1 MKNLWAP
8 FAFHKRRDSCGIKF
22 VQLASFSRYS
32 KVEWRG
38 MSALSL
44 SLSLPP
50 SSLCRLSAVMS
61 WRPRF
66 VTRNYSWN
74 RHRSLYSIQRAWISP
89 DYRIR
94 VAHAK
99 YQFGRCKWN
108 SRNPLK
114 GSVRT
119 LSDIPGSTLI
129 PDPSTRDLERE
140 SLRLLVGR
148 RLKSRIN
155 YYCLNTHTFIQIG
168 IFRYISIVQKYH

>member
-8 FAFHKRRDSCGIKF
+8 FAFHKRRELCGIKF

-38 MSALSL
+38 TSTPATSL
-44 SLSLPP
+44 FPPP
-50 SSLCRLSAVMS
+50 STPCRLSAVMS

-119 LSDIPGSTLI
+119 LSGIPGSTLFS
-129 PDPSTRDLERE
+129 DSTMRDSER
-140 SLRLLVGR
+140 VA
-148 RLKSRIN
+148 RISWRTPN
-155 YYCLNTHTFIQIG
+155 ETSNNNKII
-168 IFRYISIVQKYH
+168 IV

>member
-1 MKNLWAP
+1 MKNLWPP
-8 FAFHKRRDSCGIKF
+8 FAFHKRRESCGIKF
-22 VQLASFSRYS
+22 AQLASFSRYS

-38 MSALSL
+38 MSALLSFSL
-44 SLSLPP
+44 TFSHPLYRFST
-50 SSLCRLSAVMS
+50 VMS

-74 RHRSLYSIQRAWISP
+74 RHRSLCSIQRAWISP

-119 LSDIPGSTLI
+119 LSDIPGSTLFSDAIHREI
-129 PDPSTRDLERE
+129 PR
-140 SLRLLVGR
+140 
-148 RLKSRIN
+148 KSRVSIGESNKISN
-155 YYCLNTHTFIQIG
+155 YMHTFKHHICLNTF
-168 IFRYISIVQKYH
+168 YV